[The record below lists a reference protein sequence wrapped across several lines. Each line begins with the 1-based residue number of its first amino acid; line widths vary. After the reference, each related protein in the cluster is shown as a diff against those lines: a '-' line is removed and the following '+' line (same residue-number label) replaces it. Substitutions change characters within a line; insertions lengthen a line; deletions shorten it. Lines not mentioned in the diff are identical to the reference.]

1 MTYVSYSQNF
11 EDYRLHRALSDIT
24 NGTYIDIGAWEPQYH
39 SVSYNFYE
47 TGWRG
52 LNAEP
57 EKQSFK
63 MLLASRPED
72 INVNKF
78 VTTKTEPINFYSAT
92 KSGLSTS
99 NLGLLKQERIRKP
112 IEIQRGLVETVSLD
126 SLFNQL
132 SADTIHWLKIDTE
145 GTENEVIESWGENS
159 ARPWILVVES
169 TIPGSP
175 ILGDKKWESRIL
187 SKGYNEAHFDGL
199 NTFYTLIERKDLAL
213 KLSKPISIF
222 DNAYKIE
229 HHINHEI
236 IKILTEKTDLASLAN
251 KNGYL
256 DEPSF
261 EICARNAKL
270 ILDENLNLKK
280 EIEEI
285 QAQNLW
291 RENAYSSL
299 LNAKIIFLSSPFR
312 AIYFR
317 AKRFKLR
324 NLPRKFIIFLAFY
337 ISSNPSKKQL
347 ILKIIPPRNLYK
359 LKKFIKN
366 EEIHQKNEKPH
377 HQNKSI
383 DYKLQRLN
391 NLNERFNSE
400 NSN

>member
-1 MTYVSYSQNF
+1 MAYLSYSQNF

-47 TGWRG
+47 RGWRG

-57 EKQSFK
+57 EKQSFE
-63 MLLASRPED
+63 MLLTSRPKD

-78 VTTKTEPINFYSAT
+78 VTTKTEPINFYSVT
-92 KSGLSTS
+92 KSGLSTN
-99 NLGLLKQERIRKP
+99 NLGLLKQERIGKP

-132 SADTIHWLKIDTE
+132 SAHTIHWLKIDVE
-145 GTENEVIESWGENS
+145 GSENEVIESWGENS

-169 TIPGSP
+169 TIPGSQ

-187 SKGYNEAHFDGL
+187 SKGYNAAYFDGL

-229 HHINHEI
+229 HHINREI

-251 KNGYL
+251 KSGYL

-261 EICARNAKL
+261 EISARNAKL

-285 QAQNLW
+285 QAQNLSLITKLVNC
-291 RENAYSSL
+291 ENAYNGL
-299 LNAKIIFLSSPFR
+299 VNAKIFIISYTLR
-312 AIYFR
+312 NIYFKFR
-317 AKRFKLR
+317 RFKSEGILR
-324 NLPRKFIIFLAFY
+324 KTIIYLAFFA
-337 ISSNPSKKQL
+337 STNPSIKKF
-347 ILKIIPPRNLYK
+347 ILKIISPQSLYK
-359 LKKFIKN
+359 LKKIIRN
-366 EEIHQKNEKPH
+366 ETFPQKNPTNY
-377 HQNKSI
+377 QKSGVI
-383 DYKLQRLN
+383 DYKLNRIIN
-391 NLNERFNSE
+391 K
-400 NSN
+400 

>member
-1 MTYVSYSQNF
+1 MAYLSYSQNF

-47 TGWRG
+47 RGWRG

-57 EKQSFK
+57 EKQSFE
-63 MLLASRPED
+63 MLLTSRPKD

-78 VTTKTEPINFYSAT
+78 VTTKTEPINFYSVT
-92 KSGLSTS
+92 KSGLSTN
-99 NLGLLKQERIRKP
+99 NLGLLKQERIGKP

-132 SADTIHWLKIDTE
+132 SAHTIHWLKIDVE
-145 GTENEVIESWGENS
+145 GSENEVIESWGENS

-169 TIPGSP
+169 TIPGSQ

-187 SKGYNEAHFDGL
+187 SKGYNAAYFDGL

-229 HHINHEI
+229 HHINREI

-251 KNGYL
+251 KSGYL

-261 EICARNAKL
+261 EISARNAKL

-285 QAQNLW
+285 QAQNLSLITKLVNC
-291 RENAYSSL
+291 ENAYNGL
-299 LNAKIIFLSSPFR
+299 VNAKIFIISYTLR
-312 AIYFR
+312 NIYFKFR
-317 AKRFKLR
+317 RFKSEGILR
-324 NLPRKFIIFLAFY
+324 KTIIYLAFFA
-337 ISSNPSKKQL
+337 STNPSIKKF
-347 ILKIIPPRNLYK
+347 ILKIISPQSLYN
-359 LKKFIKN
+359 LKKIIRN
-366 EEIHQKNEKPH
+366 ETFPQKNPTNY
-377 HQNKSI
+377 QKSGVI
-383 DYKLQRLN
+383 DYKLNRIIN
-391 NLNERFNSE
+391 K
-400 NSN
+400 

>member
-199 NTFYTLIERKDLAL
+199 NTFYTLIARKDLAL

-229 HHINHEI
+229 HHRNREI

-299 LNAKIIFLSSPFR
+299 LNVKIFFLSSPFR

-359 LKKFIKN
+359 LEKFIKN

>member
-1 MTYVSYSQNF
+1 MAYFSYSQNF

-47 TGWRG
+47 RGWRG

-57 EKQSFK
+57 EKQSFE
-63 MLLASRPED
+63 MLLTSRPKD

-78 VTTKTEPINFYSAT
+78 VTTKTEPINFYSVA
-92 KSGLSTS
+92 KSGLSTN
-99 NLGLLKQERIRKP
+99 NLDLLKQERIGKP

-132 SADTIHWLKIDTE
+132 SAHTIHWLKIDVE
-145 GTENEVIESWGENS
+145 GSENEVIESWGENS

-169 TIPGSP
+169 TIPGSQ
-175 ILGDKKWESRIL
+175 ILSDKKWESRIL
-187 SKGYNEAHFDGL
+187 SKGYNAAYFDGL

-229 HHINHEI
+229 HHINREI

-251 KNGYL
+251 KSGYL

-261 EICARNAKL
+261 EISARNAKL

-285 QAQNLW
+285 QAQNLSLITKLVNC
-291 RENAYSSL
+291 ENAYNGL
-299 LNAKIIFLSSPFR
+299 VNAKIFIISYTLR
-312 AIYFR
+312 NIYFKFR
-317 AKRFKLR
+317 RFNSEGILR
-324 NLPRKFIIFLAFY
+324 KTIIYLAFFA
-337 ISSNPSKKQL
+337 STNPSIKKF
-347 ILKIIPPRNLYK
+347 ILKIISPQSLYK
-359 LKKFIKN
+359 LKKIIRN
-366 EEIHQKNEKPH
+366 ETFPQKNPTNY
-377 HQNKSI
+377 QKSGVI
-383 DYKLQRLN
+383 DYKLNRIIN
-391 NLNERFNSE
+391 K
-400 NSN
+400 